1 MKTLSGLDVVSM
13 HMPTGLC
20 GKRAGILCHASSIT
34 SDFRF
39 ITEVLASGNGCK
51 IAAIFGPQHG
61 IFGQTQD
68 NMIEWEG
75 RTDPVLKIPVY
86 SLYGEHRKP
95 TPAML
100 EGLDIMVVDLQDV
113 GARLY
118 TYIWTV
124 KLCMEAC
131 AEAGIPLYV
140 LDRPNPIGRVQADG
154 PVLSEEFFTFV
165 GGASIPLCHRM
176 TIGEMAVWIRQKH
189 LPGCDLHVIRAEGWR
204 RNSLYRETG
213 LPWVLPS
220 PNMPTPETALVYPG
234 TVLAEALNIS
244 EGRGTVIPF
253 ELTGAPFI
261 DSARLLNELRIRNI
275 PGCVFRT
282 HDFIPTFNKFTGQ
295 YCHGIQIHVTD
306 ASVFRPV
313 VTVLNLFDAIIKTSP
328 AGSLTFNPPPYEYEY
343 RMMPFDILSGD
354 SRMREVL
361 ENSLSLAD
369 EISRWDAS
377 IESFNKE
384 FRQMA
389 LYTE

>member
-1 MKTLSGLDVVSM
+1 MKTLSGLDVVSV
-13 HMPTGLC
+13 HMPSGLR

-34 SDFRF
+34 SDFRY
-39 ITEVLASGNGCK
+39 ITEVLGSDGGCH
-51 IAAIFGPQHG
+51 IAAVFGPQHG
-61 IFGQTQD
+61 ISGQTQD

-75 RTDPVLKIPVY
+75 GTDPLLEIPVY

-95 TPAML
+95 TPSML
-100 EGLDIMVVDLQDV
+100 EGLDLLVVDLQDV

-118 TYIWTV
+118 TYVWTV

-131 AEAGIPLYV
+131 TEAGIPVYI

-154 PVLSEEFFTFV
+154 PVLREEFFTFV

-176 TIGEMAVWIRQKH
+176 TIGEMAIWIRQKH
-189 LPGCDLHVIRAEGWR
+189 MPGCDLHVIRAEGWR

-220 PNMPTPETALVYPG
+220 PNIPTPETALVYPG

-261 DSARLLNELRIRNI
+261 DSVRLLKELRNRKI
-275 PGCVFRT
+275 PGCSFRI
-282 HDFIPTFNKFTGQ
+282 HDFIPTFNKYAGQ
-295 YCHGIQIHVTD
+295 DCHGIQIHVTD

-313 VTVLNLFDAIIKTSP
+313 ATAFHLFDAIIKTSP
-328 AGSLTFNPPPYEYEY
+328 SGSLRFNPPPYEYEY
-343 RMMPFDILSGD
+343 HMMPFDILSGD
-354 SRMREVL
+354 SRMRQVL
-361 ENSLSLAD
+361 EEGLSPDD
-369 EISRWDAS
+369 EILRWDAS
-377 IESFNKE
+377 IEAFKEE

-389 LYTE
+389 LYNE

>member
-1 MKTLSGLDVVSM
+1 MKTLSGLDVVST
-13 HMPTGLC
+13 HMPSGLY
-20 GKRAGILCHASSIT
+20 GKSIGILCHASSIT
-34 SDFRF
+34 SDFRY
-39 ITEVLASGNGCK
+39 ITEVFGNDSGCRLA
-51 IAAIFGPQHG
+51 ALFGPQHG

-75 RTDPVLKIPVY
+75 NTDPLLRIPVY

-95 TPAML
+95 TPSML
-100 EGLDIMVVDLQDV
+100 NGLDVLVVDLQDV

-131 AEAGIPLYV
+131 DEAGIPVYI

-154 PVLSEEFFTFV
+154 PMLREEFFTFV

-176 TIGEMAVWIRQKH
+176 TIGEMALWIKDKYIQ
-189 LPGCDLHVIRAEGWR
+189 GCDLQVIRVEGWTR
-204 RNSLYRETG
+204 SSLYRETG

-234 TVLAEALNIS
+234 TVLAEALNVS

-253 ELTGAPFI
+253 ELIGAPFI
-261 DSARLLNELRIRNI
+261 DSSKLLRELRSRNI
-275 PGCVFRT
+275 PGCHFRI
-282 HDFIPTFNKFTGQ
+282 HDFIPTFNKYAGQ
-295 YCHGIQIHVTD
+295 DCHGIQIHVTD
-306 ASVFRPV
+306 ASCFRPV
-313 VTVLNLFDAIIKTSP
+313 MTALNLFDAIIKTSP
-328 AGSLTFNPPPYEYEY
+328 SGSLKFNPPPYEYEY
-343 RMMPFDILSGD
+343 RLMPFDILSGD

-361 ENSLSLAD
+361 EKGLSLAD
-369 EISRWDAS
+369 EVRRWDIS

-384 FRQMA
+384 FSQMA